1 MPVATDQKNRPIK
14 TAIQAECPISLP
26 ITIPVPKDRRGG
38 SPLIQ
43 KLRAKGMTLPGY
55 VKVMVIAVKGN
66 VTT

>member
-1 MPVATDQKNRPIK
+1 MPVATDQNTKPIK
-14 TAIQAECPISLP
+14 TAIQAANPISLP
-26 ITIPVPKDRRGG
+26 RTIPVPKERRGG

-55 VKVMVIAVKGN
+55 VRVMVIAVKGN